1 MKPRRLT
8 FILCI
13 TLHKVPMPSKYFL
26 VNQNYTIAGFLWF
39 FGITAANNE
48 EGWDCLG
55 TGQDMDQHLEWQ
67 NQVKYPGHHE

>member
-1 MKPRRLT
+1 
-8 FILCI
+8 
-13 TLHKVPMPSKYFL
+13 MPSKYFL

-55 TGQDMDQHLEWQ
+55 TGQDMDQHLE
-67 NQVKYPGHHE
+67 